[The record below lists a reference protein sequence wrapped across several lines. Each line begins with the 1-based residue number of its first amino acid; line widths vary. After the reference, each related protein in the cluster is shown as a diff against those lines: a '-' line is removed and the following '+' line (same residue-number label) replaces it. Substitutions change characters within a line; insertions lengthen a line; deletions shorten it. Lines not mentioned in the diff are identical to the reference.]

1 MKYSDVIN
9 ELYKLR
15 LKQIENHD
23 KLNYDKVLFAHDN
36 DNYYLIYEKDLAL
49 VVQTDY
55 GYIWKADFTPN
66 WWLGINF
73 SKVHEA
79 TGEEIKKVSKL
90 YHQYVKEEV
99 ERREEISEENYF

>member
-1 MKYSDVIN
+1 MKYSEVIN

-15 LKQIENHD
+15 QQAIENHN

-73 SKVHEA
+73 WKIHEA
-79 TGEEIKKVSKL
+79 TEEEIKKVGKL

-99 ERREEISEENYF
+99 ERRVACWEEDNF